1 MAIRSD
7 QDYLLQYKN
16 SEQKYDH
23 RLRTLINSG
32 SLPEPISIKRQI
44 MEVLLLFLLSLHTV
58 RTATEGKGKWCYTSQ
73 LCAVSNCSEP
83 RQWKQLFAECGKDS
97 QSPINIV
104 TSKVKMDWNLKP
116 FTFEGYEKQ
125 TAKWVLEN
133 DGHSVK
139 VTLQESAK
147 ITDGSLNSKY
157 KATQFHFH
165 WGSHGNWGSSPGS
178 EHSIDGERYAMELHI
193 VHRRE
198 DLSSDAEA
206 VKHKD
211 GLAVLG
217 FFIKVGRKNTNYKPL
232 IDQLQYIKAK
242 GKKVQME
249 PLALKSLIPHEKNLT
264 RYYRYAGSLTTPGCN
279 EAVVWTVFE
288 EPIEL
293 GQQQVQAF
301 PTTVFFSTNLSLPMM
316 DNFRPIQ
323 PLGNR
328 TVYKSSAGA
337 ILPPAKALL
346 VITIAY
352 LMVTLFQ

>member
-1 MAIRSD
+1 LFI
-7 QDYLLQYKN
+7 QILLDWFK
-16 SEQKYDH
+16 
-23 RLRTLINSG
+23 TLI
-32 SLPEPISIKRQI
+32 
-44 MEVLLLFLLSLHTV
+44 LFV
-58 RTATEGKGKWCYTSQ
+58 AGKGKWCYTSQ
-73 LCAVSNCSEP
+73 LCAVSNCSGNS
-83 RQWKQLFAECGKDS
+83 KQFTSCGKDS

-178 EHSIDGERYAMELHI
+178 EHSIDGERYAMEVSAILAGVTASI
-193 VHRRE
+193 RE
-198 DLSSDAEA
+198 
-206 VKHKD
+206 
-211 GLAVLG
+211 
-217 FFIKVGRKNTNYKPL
+217 NYP
-232 IDQLQYIKAK
+232 

>member
-1 MAIRSD
+1 
-7 QDYLLQYKN
+7 
-16 SEQKYDH
+16 
-23 RLRTLINSG
+23 
-32 SLPEPISIKRQI
+32 
-44 MEVLLLFLLSLHTV
+44 MEVLLLFLLALHTA
-58 RTATEGKGKWCYTSQ
+58 RTATEGKGKWCYASQ
-73 LCAVSNCSEP
+73 LATDSSCSEP
-83 RQWKQLFAECGKDS
+83 RQWKELFDECGKGS

-104 TSKVKMDWNLKP
+104 TRKVMTDWNLQP
-116 FTFEGYEKQ
+116 FTFEGYDTKQ
-125 TAKWVLEN
+125 SAKWVIEN

-139 VTLQESAK
+139 VTLEESAK
-147 ITDGSLNSKY
+147 IGAGSLTMKY

-198 DLSSDAEA
+198 DVSSDAEA
-206 VKHKD
+206 VKHED

-217 FFIKVGRKNTNYKPL
+217 FFIKVGRENTNYKPL
-232 IDQLQYIKAK
+232 IDQLHKIDVK
-242 GKKVQME
+242 GKKGEME
-249 PLALKSLIPHEKNLT
+249 PLLLKSLIPHEKNLT

-293 GQQQVQAF
+293 SQEQVEAF
-301 PTTVFFSTNLSLPMM
+301 PNTIHFSANPLLRLT
-316 DNFRPIQ
+316 DNFRPVQ

-328 TVYKSSAGA
+328 TVYKSNAGA

-346 VITIAY
+346 VIPTITY
-352 LMVTLFQ
+352 LLATLFQ

>member
-1 MAIRSD
+1 
-7 QDYLLQYKN
+7 
-16 SEQKYDH
+16 
-23 RLRTLINSG
+23 
-32 SLPEPISIKRQI
+32 

-58 RTATEGKGKWCYTSQ
+58 RTATEGKGSWCYTSQ
-73 LCAVSNCSEP
+73 LCAVPSCSEP

-104 TSKVKMDWNLKP
+104 TSKVMIDWNLKP
-116 FTFEGYEKQ
+116 FTFEGYDTKQ
-125 TAKWVLEN
+125 STKWVLEN

-139 VTLQESAK
+139 VTLKEPAK
-147 ITDGSLNSKY
+147 IGAGSLKSKY
-157 KATQFHFH
+157 TATQFHFH

-198 DLSSDAEA
+198 DISSDAEA

-217 FFIKVGRKNTNYKPL
+217 FFIKVGGENTNYKPL
-232 IDQLQYIKAK
+232 IDQLQNIKAK
-242 GKKVQME
+242 GKTVQME
-249 PLALKSLIPHEKNLT
+249 PLPLKSLIPPEKNLT

-293 GQQQVQAF
+293 SQQQVQAF
-301 PTTVFFSTNLSLPMM
+301 PTTVFFSTELSLPMT
-316 DNFRPIQ
+316 DNFRPVQ
-323 PLGNR
+323 PLGSR
-328 TVYKSSAGA
+328 TVYKSNARA

-346 VITIAY
+346 VITTIAY
-352 LMVTLFQ
+352 LMATLFQ

>member
-1 MAIRSD
+1 
-7 QDYLLQYKN
+7 
-16 SEQKYDH
+16 
-23 RLRTLINSG
+23 
-32 SLPEPISIKRQI
+32 
-44 MEVLLLFLLSLHTV
+44 
-58 RTATEGKGKWCYTSQ
+58 TSQ

-178 EHSIDGERYAMELHI
+178 EHSIDGERYAMEVSEQSKFKVI
-193 VHRRE
+193 GMGWQVNCI
-198 DLSSDAEA
+198 
-206 VKHKD
+206 
-211 GLAVLG
+211 LG
-217 FFIKVGRKNTNYKPL
+217 VQMFSFQVGRKNTNYKPL

>member
-1 MAIRSD
+1 MHPGLHW
-7 QDYLLQYKN
+7 QDHCQ
-16 SEQKYDH
+16 
-23 RLRTLINSG
+23 
-32 SLPEPISIKRQI
+32 QI
-44 MEVLLLFLLSLHTV
+44 
-58 RTATEGKGKWCYTSQ
+58 EG
-73 LCAVSNCSEP
+73 N
-83 RQWKQLFAECGKDS
+83 S

-133 DGHSVK
+133 DGHS

-178 EHSIDGERYAMELHI
+178 EHSIDGERYAMEVSAILAADSP
-193 VHRRE
+193 VEGAVSNKPVPTPVPDR
-198 DLSSDAEA
+198 SSLL
-206 VKHKD
+206 VF
-211 GLAVLG
+211 L
-217 FFIKVGRKNTNYKPL
+217 
-232 IDQLQYIKAK
+232 

-293 GQQQVQAF
+293 GQQQAF

>member
-1 MAIRSD
+1 
-7 QDYLLQYKN
+7 DY
-16 SEQKYDH
+16 S
-23 RLRTLINSG
+23 
-32 SLPEPISIKRQI
+32 P
-44 MEVLLLFLLSLHTV
+44 LFCT
-58 RTATEGKGKWCYTSQ
+58 G
-73 LCAVSNCSEP
+73 
-83 RQWKQLFAECGKDS
+83 ECGKDS

-211 GLAVLG
+211 GLAVLA
-217 FFIKVGRKNTNYKPL
+217 VSNKPVPTPVPDRSSL
-232 IDQLQYIKAK
+232 LVFL

-293 GQQQVQAF
+293 GQH
-301 PTTVFFSTNLSLPMM
+301 TNLSLPMM

>member
-1 MAIRSD
+1 
-7 QDYLLQYKN
+7 
-16 SEQKYDH
+16 H
-23 RLRTLINSG
+23 VT
-32 SLPEPISIKRQI
+32 
-44 MEVLLLFLLSLHTV
+44 LLLFV
-58 RTATEGKGKWCYTSQ
+58 
-73 LCAVSNCSEP
+73 P

-217 FFIKVGRKNTNYKPL
+217 AVSNKPVPTPVPDRSSL
-232 IDQLQYIKAK
+232 LVFL

-279 EAVVWTVFE
+279 EAVVWT
-288 EPIEL
+288 
-293 GQQQVQAF
+293 VQAF